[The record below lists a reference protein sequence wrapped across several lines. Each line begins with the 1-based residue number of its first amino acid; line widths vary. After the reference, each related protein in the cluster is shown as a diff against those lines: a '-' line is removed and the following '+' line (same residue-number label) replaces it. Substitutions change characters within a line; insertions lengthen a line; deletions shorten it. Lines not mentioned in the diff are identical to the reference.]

1 MTMRS
6 VATPIEDEFAGIFS
20 KGMLIAGAE
29 GVTGRAHIIRTDTFG
44 NMLSNVTGGVH
55 VTGNVGVTGTVAS
68 LATGSQKTHIA
79 RFLDLNGDGSG
90 AKDATADYSAASAIF
105 SIQPSAG
112 VSYRITRLMISI
124 GDGNGFNASGYG
136 AGNALTTGIQVRVQ
150 NDSGTLVDLTDG
162 ILVKS
167 NAGWGE
173 HCYDIAHNEFGQGA
187 ANEIVNVR
195 WTFAK
200 SGQQLRLVG
209 SNNERLEVVLKD
221 DLTGLIHHH
230 FKVNGYIE

>member
-6 VATPIEDEFAGIFS
+6 VATPIEDEYAGIFS

-29 GVTGRAHIIRTDTFG
+29 GVTGRAHIARTDTFG
-44 NMLSNVTGGVH
+44 NLLSNVTGGVH
-55 VTGNVGVTGTVAS
+55 VTGNVGVTGTVAP
-68 LATGSQKTHIA
+68 LVTGSQKVHLA
-79 RFLDLNGDGSG
+79 RFLDTAGDGSG
-90 AKDATADYSAASAIF
+90 GKNATADFSAASAIF

-112 VSYRITRLMISI
+112 VSYRITRLLIAI

-136 AGNALTTGIQVRVQ
+136 AGAALVTGIQVRVQ
-150 NDSGTLVDLTDG
+150 DDSGTIVDLTDG
-162 ILVKS
+162 VLVKS
-167 NAGWGE
+167 NEGWGH
-173 HCYDIAHNEFGQGA
+173 HCFDVSWKEFGVTP

-221 DLTGLIHHH
+221 DLTGLISHH

>member
-1 MTMRS
+1 MRS
-6 VATPIEDEFAGIFS
+6 VATPIEDEYAGIFS

-44 NMLSNVTGGVH
+44 NTLSNVTGGVH

-68 LATGSQKTHIA
+68 LATGAQKTLLS
-79 RFLDLNGDGSG
+79 RFLDTAGDGSG
-90 AKDATADYSAASAIF
+90 GKNATADFSAVTAIF

-112 VSYRITRLMISI
+112 AVYRITRLLVSI

-136 AGNALTTGIQVRVQ
+136 AGIALVTGIQVRVQ

-162 ILVKS
+162 VLVKS
-167 NAGWGE
+167 NSGWGE
-173 HCYDIAHNEFGQGA
+173 HCYDVGWNEFGVGA
-187 ANEIVNVR
+187 QNEIVNVR

-200 SGQQLRLVG
+200 SGQQLRLIG

-221 DLTGLIHHH
+221 DLTGLISHH
-230 FKVNGYIE
+230 FKVNGYAE